1 MRKVPEANAE
11 IDAIRA
17 ILAFSPRRGV
27 SARRKRLDALG
38 GRYPLP
44 EDVHVEAADAGGVA
58 AERTVTPEAEG
69 ALAKVGAFI
78 RSHFG

>member
-1 MRKVPEANAE
+1 M
-11 IDAIRA
+11 
-17 ILAFSPRRGV
+17 LC
-27 SARRKRLDALG
+27 

-44 EDVHVEAADAGGVA
+44 EHVQVEAADANGVA